1 MEIDRITIE
10 QTTHDVSND
19 REATR
24 LIASINGG
32 FLVMAT
38 ITPGDSVGTD
48 VEVRYTSA
56 WKTSALA
63 IKHWLTDNYPLCS
76 SYSENEPED
85 FIGKLNKNYQL
96 ESDRSFIEVVDLV
109 TNQFYRCHDR
119 GYRLVDFVT
128 TTNPEET
135 VILSAYTSGPFSI
148 GPLLRVEV
156 KRSSENSGAKVSVWY
171 KGSSERS
178 GKAIE
183 RWISEDYT
191 ACKI

>member
-1 MEIDRITIE
+1 M
-10 QTTHDVSND
+10 
-19 REATR
+19 
-24 LIASINGG
+24 
-32 FLVMAT
+32 
-38 ITPGDSVGTD
+38 
-48 VEVRYTSA
+48 
-56 WKTSALA
+56 
-63 IKHWLTDNYPLCS
+63 
-76 SYSENEPED
+76 
-85 FIGKLNKNYQL
+85 LNKNYQL